1 MLTGFSQVKS
11 STTRP
16 FLYKVFRQSNIY
28 AHEEVI
34 KQLEQN
40 KEVRA
45 GPYSIARDIHTIW
58 PPLCLSSVRITLK

>member
-1 MLTGFSQVKS
+1 MLTGLSQVKNS
-11 STTRP
+11 GSRP
-16 FLYKVFRQSNIY
+16 YLYKVFRQSNIY

-45 GPYSIARDIHTIW
+45 GPTSEAMDIHTISLF
-58 PPLCLSSVRITLK
+58 LCL